1 MRPNALW
8 DQFEQVRHDDDVLF
22 THFSP
27 HSVESG
33 VRSDLARIATVFS
46 DVFLPAGTG

>member
-8 DQFEQVRHDDDVLF
+8 DQLERLRQAGDVLF

-27 HSVESG
+27 HSVIVSLH
-33 VRSDLARIATVFS
+33 SDLAEIATAFT